1 MKRLILSML
10 SAALVLGGGG
20 AVSSADAQSPTPG
33 RVSQTWLVSHVAGD
47 FESSDGANY
56 RPSIGSSDLGR
67 GVVAFVSEADNLK
80 PAGWTLGRTDVW
92 NIETRF
98 LPPNTLLN
106 HTIPYHAAGQS
117 ASSPIN
123 EAVDRGVISG
133 DGDHLAF
140 VSGATDILSGG
151 AGLVLGR
158 DQVFVA
164 SSGQSQLASQND
176 LGQPADVAVDVDVA
190 IDDDG
195 RYVAFSTGASNLIVE
210 NGQQTP
216 DETILAD
223 VYLRDTQTRT
233 TTLVSVDQMGRQP
246 KNDRL
251 GMSRSPSVS
260 DDGCRIAFE
269 STLQAL
275 HPAKQPGHTPDIY
288 VRDRCQN
295 RTILVS
301 VGTDGRSANASSV
314 DPDISPDG
322 RYVVFSSDATNLI
335 NFPAGNEPSRA
346 NIYRH
351 DLLTGTT
358 LLVSHAPR
366 QPLVPADGHSVEPAI
381 SWSGQEVAFSS
392 DATNLAPAGTH
403 VADSHNHIYQWRNGH
418 LALPFLLPIDRRTP
432 ESVNELPLGDQADE
446 SAWHP
451 AMTRSS
457 DDPYG
462 RYVVFSSYAGN
473 LISYPSYRNRFS
485 RAEIYMRDV
494 FGQRPAASP
503 NNGRILLF
511 NPRPPRAPRGP
522 AVDTTSG
529 PIVDTTSQS
538 GGLPRGPVVQP
549 RPAPRTVG
557 PRELTRG
564 GR

>member
-1 MKRLILSML
+1 MKRLILSTL
-10 SAALVLGGGG
+10 SAALVLSGGV
-20 AVSSADAQSPTPG
+20 AVSSADAQSPTPR
-33 RVSQTWLVSHVAGD
+33 RVPQTWLVSHASGSY
-47 FESSDGANY
+47 ESSDGANY
-56 RPSIGSSDLGR
+56 RPSIGSGDLGR
-67 GVVAFVSEADNLK
+67 GVVAFLSEADNLK
-80 PAGWTLGRTDVW
+80 PAGWMLGRPDLW

-98 LPPNTLLN
+98 LPPNTVLN

-117 ASSPIN
+117 SSSPIN
-123 EAVDRGVISG
+123 ESVDRGVISG

-140 VSGATDILSGG
+140 VSGATDILSAG

-164 SSGQSQLASQND
+164 SSGQSQLVSQND
-176 LGQPADVAVDVDVA
+176 LGTPADVAADPDVA

-195 RYVAFSTGASNLIVE
+195 RYVAFSTGASNLILDG
-210 NGQQTP
+210 GQQNPDHTP
-216 DETILAD
+216 LSD

-246 KNDRL
+246 ENDPN
-251 GMSRSPSVS
+251 GWAKFPSVS

-301 VGTDGRSANASSV
+301 LGTDGRSANGSSS

-322 RYVVFSSDATNLI
+322 RYVVYGSDATNLI
-335 NFPAGNEPSRA
+335 NFPAGNEPSRY

-358 LLVSHAPR
+358 VLVSHAPN
-366 QPLVPADGHSVEPAI
+366 QPLVPADGHSSEPAI
-381 SWSGQEVAFSS
+381 SWSGQEVAFTS

-403 VADSHNHIYQWRNGH
+403 VADSHNHIYQWRNGQA
-418 LALPFLLPIDRRTP
+418 ALPSLLPIDRRTP
-432 ESVNELPLGDQADE
+432 EFARDLPLGDQADE

-462 RYVVFSSYAGN
+462 RYVVFSSYASN

-494 FGQRPAASP
+494 FGRRPAAIP

-511 NPRPPRAPRGP
+511 NPRPPRTPRGP